1 MANRYPLIIDTAD
14 GNKIKELP
22 AGDNLY
28 LRNNS
33 IEEVQDINA
42 LGTID
47 AAAIT
52 IAGQPIVAQSFT
64 DLTDVPSNYN
74 NSAGN
79 FLRVNPTADG
89 IIFSEVNDLGNI
101 SVDNLTLE
109 TGNISPASDNSN
121 QIGLPD
127 KRFWKIHAGS
137 FLGSL
142 RGNDGTLVFDAA
154 TNRISYSAVYG
165 APTALSEF
173 TNDMGF
179 LDSEGIDAA
188 ISAALASGSFDTDL
202 VGSVFGDDSTL
213 LVDGVNSVLKTYTL
227 DQVGATDGQALV
239 WSDSNQR
246 WEPGAAVGTGGL
258 EGLTVTQ
265 DGARTN
271 VGKNL
276 TEDNNSITS
285 QLYVQPNQ
293 IGLQTILNP
302 DGLNNNSTGSVNVTN
317 DAVEISISEESIGG
331 NSTVGLLIAGTGLEL
346 FQSDGVTTS
355 IVTVN
360 GSNVTTSGTITAGNI
375 VADGLEFTGAG
386 VVTVES
392 GSNLILNAANGA
404 GNIVGSGSRITNIAD
419 PLDLQDAATKSYV
432 DAVFL
437 GGGVAFYEGDMKGS
451 VFADDSSLM
460 LDGINRQLSIDKIT
474 FTDNSVVSYQD
485 NVSCAPTVD
494 TVVYTASSNRKRALR
509 LFAMAQ
515 GRTDASAII
524 ETQACDIVAVYGYTG
539 DTVTVSVYGLTYSS
553 GSPLATFD
561 GQWNATTNRI
571 EITCMPTSSTYGV
584 TVNVHSLELE
594 TND

>member
-1 MANRYPLIIDTAD
+1 MANRYPLIIDVSD

-79 FLRVNPTADG
+79 FLRVNSTATG
-89 IIFSEVNDLGNI
+89 IVFSEVNDLGNI

-109 TGNISPASDNSN
+109 TGNILPASDGSN
-121 QIGLPD
+121 QIGIPTN
-127 KRFWKIHAGS
+127 RFWKVHAQNFYGN
-137 FLGSL
+137 L

-179 LDSEGIDAA
+179 LDAAGIDTA
-188 ISAALASGSFDTDL
+188 INAALASGSFDTDL

-213 LVDGVNSVLKTYTL
+213 LVDGVSSRLNTHRLS
-227 DQVGATDGQALV
+227 QVGATDGQSLV
-239 WSDSNQR
+239 WSSSNQR
-246 WEPGAAVGTGGL
+246 WQPGAAAGG
-258 EGLTVTQ
+258 GVDLTAFSVASEPLAS
-265 DGARTN
+265 GN
-271 VGKNL
+271 GSLGYNNL
-276 TEDNNSITS
+276 TGVFTYTPPDLTNFGNINTGSITADS
-285 QLYVQPNQ
+285 
-293 IGLQTILNP
+293 
-302 DGLNNNSTGSVNVTN
+302 
-317 DAVEISISEESIGG
+317 
-331 NSTVGLLIAGTGLEL
+331 
-346 FQSDGVTTS
+346 
-355 IVTVN
+355 
-360 GSNVTTSGTITAGNI
+360 ITA
-375 VADGLEFTGAG
+375 DTLEFTGAG
-386 VVTVES
+386 VVTIES
-392 GSNLILNAANGA
+392 GSNLILNAANGV
-404 GNIVGSGSRITNIAD
+404 GNIVGSGSRINNIAD